1 MKKIAYAACLGV
13 IGILTAEFA
22 VIGILPQ
29 IAAHYHI
36 SLDHAG
42 ILMSAFAFVV
52 AIAGPFMSLLA
63 SGFDRKKVMIASLTL
78 FLIAS
83 VVSSFSP
90 PFWLLLAVRI
100 LPAFLH
106 SVYYAAAIAAVI
118 KVSEKKDQ
126 HKMMAIA
133 LSGVSIA
140 TVSTIPLATY
150 LATVSTWQVSF
161 MLQSVICVLALACVY
176 RVMPAMPVKTKPTI
190 GSQVGILK
198 EPSVIL
204 SLLMILF
211 MFAAEFSLYSY
222 FAGYLAGAKKIG
234 PTTISYFMFLFGGT
248 GLLGTWLAGKTLS
261 RNVPA
266 TAIGFIVACNMTI
279 PILLY
284 FTGVSMLWMIPL
296 IALWGIAYAPG
307 FLIATSSVSSAA
319 PGALEFSNGMAA
331 SFANLGITIGTLA
344 GGKIISAYNI
354 DKLPFTAILFGV
366 IAIGMV
372 LLRSLADRRKSIKTL
387 QTSLAPVVEHA

>member
-1 MKKIAYAACLGV
+1 MKKIAYASCLGV

-36 SLDHAG
+36 SLDYAG
-42 ILMSAFAFVV
+42 ILMSAFAFIV
-52 AIAGPFMSLLA
+52 AVAGPFMSLLS
-63 SGFDRKKVMIASLTL
+63 SGFDRKKVMIASLSL

-118 KVSEKKDQ
+118 NVSEKKDQ

-150 LATVSTWQVSF
+150 LATISAWQVSF
-161 MLQSVICVLALACVY
+161 VLQSIICLLALVCVY
-176 RVMPAMPVKTKPTI
+176 RVMPAMPVKTKPSI
-190 GSQVGILK
+190 GSQVSVLK
-198 EPSVIL
+198 DPAMIL

-222 FAGYLAGAKKIG
+222 FAGYLAEAKKIG

-248 GLLGTWLAGKTLS
+248 GLVGTWLAGKSLS
-261 RNVPA
+261 RNVPI
-266 TAIGFIVACNMTI
+266 TAVVFIVVCNMAV
-279 PILLY
+279 PFLLY
-284 FTGVSMLWMIPL
+284 ITGISLFWMIPL
-296 IALWGIAYAPG
+296 VALWGIAYAPG
-307 FLIATSSVSSAA
+307 FLIATSAVSSAA
-319 PGALEFSNGMAA
+319 PSALEFSNGMAA

-344 GGKIISAYNI
+344 GGSVIAIYKVEY
-354 DKLPFTAILFGV
+354 LPFTAVLFG
-366 IAIGMV
+366 IAAAGMV
-372 LLRSLADRRKSIKTL
+372 LLRYLADQRKSIK
-387 QTSLAPVVEHA
+387 SVSE

>member
-1 MKKIAYAACLGV
+1 MKKIAYACCLGV

-29 IAAHYHI
+29 IATHYHVT
-36 SLDHAG
+36 LNHAG

-52 AIAGPFMSLLA
+52 AIAGPFMSLLS
-63 SGFDRKKVMIASLTL
+63 SGFDRKKVMMASLTL

-83 VVSSFSP
+83 VASSFSP
-90 PFWLLLAVRI
+90 PFWLLLAVRV

-118 KVSEKKDQ
+118 NVSEKKDQ

-150 LATVSTWQVSF
+150 LATLTTWQVSF
-161 MLQSVICVLALACVY
+161 MLQSVICLLALACVY
-176 RVMPAMPVKTKPTI
+176 RVMPAMPVKVKPSI

-198 EPSVIL
+198 NPSVIL

-222 FAGYLAGAKKIG
+222 FAGYLAGAKKLG
-234 PTTISYFMFLFGGT
+234 PTTISYFMFLFGAA
-248 GLLGTWLAGKTLS
+248 GLVGTWLAGKTLS
-261 RNVPA
+261 KNVPA
-266 TAIGFIVACNMTI
+266 TAIGFIAACNMAI
-279 PILLY
+279 PVLLY
-284 FTGVSMLWMIPL
+284 VTGVSILWMIPL
-296 IALWGIAYAPG
+296 VALWGVAYAPG

-344 GGKIISAYNI
+344 GGAVISTYQVNN
-354 DKLPFTAILFGV
+354 LPFTATLFGV
-366 IAIGMV
+366 AAIGMV
-372 LLRSLADRRKSIKTL
+372 LLRNVVDRRKAAKATAADMIS
-387 QTSLAPVVEHA
+387 AV

>member
-1 MKKIAYAACLGV
+1 MKKIAYASCLGV

-22 VIGILPQ
+22 VIGIMPQ
-29 IAAHYHI
+29 IAAHYQI
-36 SLDHAG
+36 TMDQAG

-52 AIAGPFMSLLA
+52 AVAGPFMSLLS
-63 SGFDRKKVMIASLTL
+63 SGFDRKKVMMASLTL

-90 PFWLLLAVRI
+90 PFWLLLAIRI

-118 KVSEKKDQ
+118 NVAQEKDQ

-150 LATVSTWQVSF
+150 LASLFTWQYSF
-161 MLQSVICVLALACVY
+161 VFQSVICLLALLCVY
-176 RVMPAMPVKTKPTI
+176 RVMPAMPVKVKPTI
-190 GSQVGILK
+190 GSQVKILK
-198 EPSVIL
+198 NPSVIL

-222 FAGYLAGAKKIG
+222 FAGYLYDVKKINAIS
-234 PTTISYFMFLFGGT
+234 ISYFMFLFGIA
-248 GLLGTWLAGKTLS
+248 GLAGTWLAGKVLS
-261 RNVPA
+261 RNIPA
-266 TAIGFIVACNMTI
+266 TTIGFIAACNIII
-279 PILLY
+279 PIFLY
-284 FTGVSMLWMIPL
+284 LSGISIFWIVPL
-296 IALWGIAYAPG
+296 ITLWGVAYAPG
-307 FLIATSSVSSAA
+307 FLIATSSISSAA

-331 SFANLGITIGTLA
+331 SFANFGITIGTLT
-344 GGKIISAYNI
+344 GGAVIAAYGVNELPYVALFFGCVAIIMTLIRISI
-354 DKLPFTAILFGV
+354 ERKKSTKMAIL
-366 IAIGMV
+366 
-372 LLRSLADRRKSIKTL
+372 KT
-387 QTSLAPVVEHA
+387 A

>member
-1 MKKIAYAACLGV
+1 MKKIAYACCLGV

-29 IAAHYHI
+29 IASHYHI
-36 SLDHAG
+36 SLDRAG

-90 PFWLLLAVRI
+90 PFWLLLAVRV

-118 KVSEKKDQ
+118 NVSKKKDQ

-150 LATVSTWQVSF
+150 LATISTWQVSF
-161 MLQSVICVLALACVY
+161 VLQSVICLLALVCVY
-176 RVMPAMPVKTKPTI
+176 RVMPAMPVKIKPTI

-198 EPSVIL
+198 NPSVIL

-222 FAGYLAGAKKIG
+222 FAGYMAGAKKTT
-234 PTTISYFMFLFGGT
+234 PTNISYFMFLFGIT
-248 GLLGTWLAGKTLS
+248 GLAGTWLAGKTLS
-261 RNVPA
+261 RSVPA
-266 TAIGFIVACNMTI
+266 TAIGFIVACNMVI
-279 PILLY
+279 PVLFY
-284 FTGVSMLWMIPL
+284 FTGVSILWMVPL
-296 IALWGIAYAPG
+296 VALWGIAYAPG

-344 GGKIISAYNI
+344 GGAVISTYQIKN
-354 DKLPFTAILFGV
+354 LPFTTIAFGV

-372 LLRSLADRRKSIKTL
+372 LFKSMVDRRKTLKIITKSII
-387 QTSLAPVVEHA
+387 S